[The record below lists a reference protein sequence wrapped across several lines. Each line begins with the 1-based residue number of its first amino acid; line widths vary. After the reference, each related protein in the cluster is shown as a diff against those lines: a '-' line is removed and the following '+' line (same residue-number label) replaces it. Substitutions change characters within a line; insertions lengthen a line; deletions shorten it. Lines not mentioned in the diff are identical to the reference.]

1 MTSFTFAAP
10 DRILFGPGR
19 AAELPDVVAGL
30 GRRPVVV
37 TGATPGRHA
46 ALLDALG
53 NPTVVTIAH
62 EPTVETI
69 RDAVAAA
76 RASGADVVV
85 GIGGGSVLDAAK
97 AIAALASTGGD
108 PLDHLEVV
116 GRGRPVPDDV
126 LPCVA
131 VPTTAGTGSEMTVN
145 AVVASPEHGVKAS
158 MRSASMMPRV
168 ALVDPLLTL
177 DCPPGVTAASG
188 LDALT
193 QCLEPFVSRFA
204 NPLVDALCREGLSH
218 AGASLR
224 RAVADGSDAAAREG
238 MALASALSGMAL
250 ANAKLGAVHGF
261 AGPLGGMIDAPHG
274 ALCAALLP
282 AVVRVNVRALHRRDP
297 DHPALARYAEAG
309 ELVTGTHGVAA
320 LVAWLEETNELVG
333 IPGLRALGLAD
344 DRVDEAVAKG
354 REASSMKGNPL
365 DLSDDEL
372 REVVEASL

>member
-1 MTSFTFAAP
+1 MTSFSFAAP
-10 DRILFGPGR
+10 GRVLFGPGR
-19 AAELPDVVAGL
+19 AAELADVVAGW
-30 GRRPVVV
+30 GRRPIVL
-37 TGATPGRHA
+37 TGANPGRHA

-53 NPTVVTIAH
+53 SPAVATVAH
-62 EPTVETI
+62 EPTVATI

-76 RASGADVVV
+76 RAHGADVVV
-85 GIGGGSVLDAAK
+85 GIGGGAVLDAAK
-97 AIAALASTGGD
+97 AVAALAPTGGD

-116 GRGRPVPDDV
+116 GRGLPVPAGT

-158 MRSASMMPRV
+158 MRAASMMPRV

-177 DCPPGVTAASG
+177 GCPADVTAASG

-204 NPLVDALCREGLSH
+204 NPLVDALCREGLTH

-224 RAVADGSDAAAREG
+224 RAVADGSDVEARTG

-261 AGPLGGMIDAPHG
+261 AGPLGGMMNAPHG

-282 AVVRVNVRALHRRDP
+282 AVVRVNVRALREREPH
-297 DHPALARYAEAG
+297 HPALARYADAG

-333 IPGLRALGLAD
+333 IPGLGALGLDA
-344 DRVDEAVAKG
+344 DRVDEAADKG
-354 REASSMKGNPL
+354 RVASSMKGNPL

-372 REVVEASL
+372 REVLTASL